1 MSKVGKIAKG
11 CGLFLLY
18 VTWCAL
24 QTFVGALLALVL
36 LSVSRAQLYRGMI
49 VIYHPLD
56 LTFSLGT
63 FAFVSN
69 GAEDARDARG
79 RMYGQYLQSLIYG
92 PLFLFIVVL
101 PQLIVRIP
109 CIKKRREE
117 RGIGPTDLFVR
128 RQARRLRLRAGE

>member
-24 QTFVGALLALVL
+24 QTLVGALVALAL

-49 VIYHPLD
+49 VIYHPLG

-63 FAFVSN
+63 FAFVSD
-69 GAEDARDARG
+69 GSDGARDARG

-101 PQLIVRIP
+101 PQIIVRIP
-109 CIKKRREE
+109 SVRKHREE
-117 RGIGPTDLFVR
+117 RGLGPTDLFVR